1 VPTVPVLLSPIISS
15 YFLGATGSA
24 CAPCKPD
31 LCAFVQCAVPE
42 LTARDECGCCERCL
56 GAEGE
61 RCGGTQGARCGPGLV
76 CVSQRQAEAPE
87 VDADAEEGTGRCVC
101 KEDGAVCGSDGR
113 SYSSVCALHLHSWR
127 AVLDGRE
134 RVRKAHDGECKLAP
148 AIVVP
153 PKRIHNVTG
162 AQVYLSCEVK
172 AVPTP
177 IITWKKVTESPKG
190 VRLLEEL
197 PGDRVNMAVQVRGG
211 PSKHESTG
219 WVLVSMSE
227 GQFVVGQLLGH
238 GTIFMCRISFLW
250 RMIPQDCMSSVSV
263 IKPSDL
269 WCKSQ
274 IYLFVKF
281 IHLPHRGASLHY
293 NNNEEETKRSVNIK
307 VAK

>member
-1 VPTVPVLLSPIISS
+1 MMPAVWGSTLPPPRLLPLLALWLCLASRS
-15 YFLGATGSA
+15 AAETAA
-24 CAPCKPD
+24 CAPCRPE
-31 LCAFVQCAVPE
+31 LCETARCAAPE

-56 GAEGE
+56 SAEDE
-61 RCGGTQGARCGPGLV
+61 RCGGARGARCGPGLV
-76 CVSQRQAEAPE
+76 CVSQRQAEPPAAE
-87 VDADAEEGTGRCVC
+87 EAQEEGTGRCVC

-127 AVLDGRE
+127 ALHSGRE

-148 AIVVP
+148 TIVVP

-190 VRLLEEL
+190 VKLLEEL

-219 WVLVSMSE
+219 WVLINPLTKEDE
-227 GQFVVGQLLGH
+227 GIYQCHATNMVG
-238 GTIFMCRISFLW
+238 
-250 RMIPQDCMSSVSV
+250 
-263 IKPSDL
+263 
-269 WCKSQ
+269 
-274 IYLFVKF
+274 
-281 IHLPHRGASLHY
+281 
-293 NNNEEETKRSVNIK
+293 ETQAEGNIK
-307 VAK
+307 VLEQSKNKRGNFPASDDMN

>member
-1 VPTVPVLLSPIISS
+1 MPAVWGSTLPPRLLLLLPLLALWLCLASRS
-15 YFLGATGSA
+15 GAETAA
-24 CAPCKPD
+24 CAPCRPE
-31 LCAFVQCAVPE
+31 LCETARCAAPE

-56 GAEGE
+56 SAEGE
-61 RCGGTQGARCGPGLV
+61 RCGGARGARCGPGLV
-76 CVSQRQAEAPE
+76 CVSQRQAEPPAAE
-87 VDADAEEGTGRCVC
+87 EEEQEEGTGRCVC

-127 AVLDGRE
+127 ALHSGRE

-190 VRLLEEL
+190 VKLLEEL

-219 WVLVSMSE
+219 WVLINPLTKEDE
-227 GQFVVGQLLGH
+227 GIYQCHATNMVG
-238 GTIFMCRISFLW
+238 
-250 RMIPQDCMSSVSV
+250 
-263 IKPSDL
+263 
-269 WCKSQ
+269 
-274 IYLFVKF
+274 
-281 IHLPHRGASLHY
+281 
-293 NNNEEETKRSVNIK
+293 ETQAEGNIK
-307 VAK
+307 VLEQSKNKRGNFLASNDMK

>member
-1 VPTVPVLLSPIISS
+1 MAAEARVFAAACLVPLGSRSMSAGGRARWLSLVALCWALASR
-15 YFLGATGSA
+15 GATGSA

-61 RCGGTQGARCGPGLV
+61 RCGGTRGARCGPGLV

-87 VDADAEEGTGRCVC
+87 TDAEEGTGHCVC

-127 AVLDGRE
+127 ALLDGRE

-219 WVLVSMSE
+219 WVLINPLTKDDE
-227 GQFVVGQLLGH
+227 GVYQCHATNMVGETQAE
-238 GTIFMCRISFLW
+238 GTIKVLHQSKNKDHF
-250 RMIPQDCMSSVSV
+250 P
-263 IKPSDL
+263 
-269 WCKSQ
+269 
-274 IYLFVKF
+274 
-281 IHLPHRGASLHY
+281 AS
-293 NNNEEETKRSVNIK
+293 EDMK
-307 VAK
+307 